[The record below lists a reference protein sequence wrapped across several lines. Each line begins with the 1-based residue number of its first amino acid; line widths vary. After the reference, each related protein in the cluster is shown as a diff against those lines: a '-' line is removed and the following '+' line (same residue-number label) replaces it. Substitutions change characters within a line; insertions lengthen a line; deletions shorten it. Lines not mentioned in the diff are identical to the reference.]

1 MAITEESR
9 HRLYKALEE
18 SIGAQNANILME
30 HLPPVGWADVATK
43 RDLEHLEAAT
53 RQDIEHLAVATKRD
67 LEHLEA
73 ATRQDIEHLAIG
85 TRQDIEMHA
94 HRLESNLHREL
105 RHQTNVFVTWM
116 IASNAAMAS
125 AILAGVKLL

>member
-30 HLPPVGWADVATK
+30 HLPPVGWADLATK
-43 RDLEHLEAAT
+43 RDLEHLAAAT
-53 RQDIEHLAVATKRD
+53 RQD
-67 LEHLEA
+67 LERQELRLEA
-73 ATRQDIEHLAIG
+73 
-85 TRQDIEMHA
+85 
-94 HRLESNLHREL
+94 SLHREL

-125 AILAGVKLL
+125 AILAGLKLF